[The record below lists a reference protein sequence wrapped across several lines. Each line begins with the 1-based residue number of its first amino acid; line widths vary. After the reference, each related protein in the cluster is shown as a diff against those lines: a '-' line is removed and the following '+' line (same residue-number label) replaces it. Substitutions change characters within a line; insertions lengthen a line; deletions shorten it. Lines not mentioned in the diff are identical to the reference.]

1 MRAELQG
8 ITEKILKSIKLLEQ
22 RMDIES
28 ASNRLEE
35 FNALSEN
42 PEFWNDSKKA
52 QKLMQ
57 ERQFLIDQLETH
69 KDLNSE
75 LRENVDL
82 IELAELENE
91 TSILKEAE
99 DNLRR
104 LLVVA
109 EKKEIEALLDGEADS
124 NDTFLEINAG
134 AGGTESCDWAA
145 MLSRMYVRWAEQRN
159 YKIELMSEN
168 SGDEA
173 GIKSVC
179 YKIQGMN
186 AYGWLKTESGVHR
199 LVRISPFDSNAKR
212 HTSFSSVWVY
222 PVIDDNIDIEVNPSD
237 LRIDTYRSSGAGGQ
251 HVNTTDSAVRIT
263 HNPTGIVVTSSEK
276 SQHQNRDIAMKALKS
291 RLYQLE
297 LNKRTAAISDAHE
310 SKGDAGW
317 GNQIRSYVLHP
328 YQMVKD
334 LRSNIETSDTQGVL
348 NGKLDNF
355 MASALALNVAGK
367 SRAEANSK
375 NL

>member
-1 MRAELQG
+1 MRAELQS
-8 ITEKILKSIKLLEQ
+8 ISEKILKSIKLLEQ
-22 RMDIES
+22 RMDIGS
-28 ASNRLEE
+28 ANHRLEE
-35 FNALSEN
+35 FNALSESPSFWDN
-42 PEFWNDSKKA
+42 PQKA

-57 ERQFLIDQLETH
+57 ERQFLVDQLEIH
-69 KDLNSE
+69 KSLKLE
-75 LRENVDL
+75 LEENIEL

-91 TSILKEAE
+91 TIVLEEAE
-99 DNLRR
+99 ADLKK
-104 LLVVA
+104 LLIVA
-109 EKKEIEALLDGEADS
+109 ESKEKEALLDGEMDS
-124 NDTFLEINAG
+124 NDAFLEINAG

-145 MLSRMYVRWAEQRN
+145 MLARMYVRWAEKRD
-159 YKIELMSEN
+159 YKVELISEN

-173 GIKSVC
+173 GIKSVS
-179 YKIQGMN
+179 YKIQGRN
-186 AYGWLKTESGVHR
+186 AYGWLKSESGVHR
-199 LVRISPFDSNAKR
+199 LVRISPFDSNSKR

-222 PVIDDNIDIEVNPSD
+222 PDIDDDIEIEINSAD

-263 HNPTGIVVTSSEK
+263 HQPTGIVVTSSEK

-348 NGKLDNF
+348 NGDLDSF

-367 SRAEANSK
+367 SRSEANK
-375 NL
+375 EN

>member
-8 ITEKILKSIKLLEQ
+8 ISEKILKSIKLLEQ
-22 RMDIES
+22 RMDISS
-28 ASNRLEE
+28 ANHRLEE
-35 FNALSEN
+35 FNALSESPSFWDN
-42 PEFWNDSKKA
+42 PQKA

-57 ERQFLIDQLETH
+57 ERQFLVDQLEIH
-69 KDLNSE
+69 KSLKLE
-75 LRENVDL
+75 LEENIEL

-91 TSILKEAE
+91 TIVLEEAE
-99 DNLRR
+99 ADLKK
-104 LLVVA
+104 LLIVA
-109 EKKEIEALLDGEADS
+109 ESKEKEALLDGEMDS
-124 NDTFLEINAG
+124 NDAFLEINAG

-145 MLSRMYVRWAEQRN
+145 MLARMYVRWAEKRD
-159 YKIELMSEN
+159 YKVELISEN

-173 GIKSVC
+173 GIKSVS
-179 YKIQGMN
+179 YKIQGRN
-186 AYGWLKTESGVHR
+186 AYGWLKSESGVHR
-199 LVRISPFDSNAKR
+199 LVRISPFDSNSKR

-222 PVIDDNIDIEVNPSD
+222 PDIDDDIEIEINSAD

-263 HNPTGIVVTSSEK
+263 HQPTGIVVTSSEK

-328 YQMVKD
+328 YQMVKAVSYTH
-334 LRSNIETSDTQGVL
+334 LTLPTILLV
-348 NGKLDNF
+348 
-355 MASALALNVAGK
+355 
-367 SRAEANSK
+367 
-375 NL
+375 